1 MQHTS
6 APAAKSRWHSGVA
19 AASRATI
26 ASSIPSTNIENF
38 SGGHN
43 DGRRVFVVVVV
54 FGRVALLTRRTATR
68 RARTCDPRRPA
79 RAASPRATPAR
90 ALTVSRAPEAWCEAC
105 SYGLYAHNSAS
116 GITRQGHERRDAAR
130 RRCRR
135 RREAW
140 RLQYQDDRRLYLPP
154 HWQRDPP
161 ASYAETARPS
171 AARKPDLCPDFGQ
184 RNSPHCRMG

>member
-1 MQHTS
+1 M
-6 APAAKSRWHSGVA
+6 G
-19 AASRATI
+19 
-26 ASSIPSTNIENF
+26 EF

-68 RARTCDPRRPA
+68 RARTCDPRCPA

-90 ALTVSRAPEAWCEAC
+90 ALTASRAPEAWCEAC

-116 GITRQGHERRDAAR
+116 GITRQGHEHRDAAR

-140 RLQYQDDRRLYLPP
+140 RLPYKTIGAYTCPP
-154 HWQRDPP
+154 WQRPTCIICRDR
-161 ASYAETARPS
+161 AGRKRARAEP
-171 AARKPDLCPDFGQ
+171 KPDLCHDFGQ
-184 RNSPHCRMG
+184 RNSPHCRMC